1 MLLQLLKLAN
11 KMIGSASFRKEDFT
25 LLVADYGTC
34 GRILNMNDKEVD
46 LLALDTHILFF
57 SWNTTA
63 ILAYCTFYK

>member
-46 LLALDTHILFF
+46 LLTLDTHILFF
-57 SWNTTA
+57 FLE
-63 ILAYCTFYK
+63 ILLPY

>member
-11 KMIGSASFRKEDFT
+11 KMIGSASFRNENFT
-25 LLVADYGTC
+25 LLVADDGTC

-57 SWNTTA
+57 LE
-63 ILAYCTFYK
+63 ILLPY

>member
-11 KMIGSASFRKEDFT
+11 KMIGSASFRKENFT
-25 LLVADYGTC
+25 LLVADDGTC

>member
-34 GRILNMNDKEVD
+34 GRILNMNDKVD

-57 SWNTTA
+57 LE
-63 ILAYCTFYK
+63 ILLPY